1 MVLSHTDLGIVYMH
15 LAAKVPFFFNC
26 IVEVSRYISLHYK
39 RCNTSVAS
47 LAKKYASLSSANR

>member
-15 LAAKVPFFFNC
+15 LAAKVPFFL
-26 IVEVSRYISLHYK
+26 SRYISLHYK

-47 LAKKYASLSSANR
+47 LAKKYASLSNANR